1 MLKIEKHTAD
11 KIVME
16 KKLKEKE
23 QKWIENDTIFKER
36 RIVLNYIIKLNLDQC
51 FQAYYYQ
58 KLRELALTRENLS
71 QRAHEIIYFG
81 IQHII

>member
-1 MLKIEKHTAD
+1 MLKIEKHSAD

-36 RIVLNYIIKLNLDQC
+36 RIVLNYIVKLNLDQC
-51 FQAYYYQ
+51 FQAYY
-58 KLRELALTRENLS
+58 
-71 QRAHEIIYFG
+71 F
-81 IQHII
+81 